1 MSNLV
6 KLEMPQMMQMAEM
19 VSKSGFVPPAYQ
31 GKPANCLVA
40 IQWGQEIGLKPM
52 QSLQNIAVVN
62 GKPALYGDALLALTR
77 NDPRCV
83 GVEEKIEN
91 DTAICKVKR
100 KHNDG
105 SVEEIVRTFSKDD
118 AVQAK
123 LWNKAGPWQQYPNR
137 MLQARARGFA
147 LRDAFPDALKGFIT
161 AEELQDH
168 PVDKNLTVVQPVQE
182 PIDTLTGTK
191 PLHEQLPPV
200 ESPQIENKPPSEL
213 IFHFPNGKSEKYARI
228 EDWVVKYLE
237 MMKSCVDY
245 DGFTNAEKMTK
256 LKELEKI
263 NKVCIEEN
271 MEENLRNDLY
281 DKRIEYNK
289 LLGATGDE

>member
-1 MSNLV
+1 MSNLM
-6 KLEMPQMMQMAEM
+6 KLDMPGMMQMAEM

-52 QSLQNIAVVN
+52 QALQNIAVVN

-91 DTAICKVKR
+91 DMATCKVKR
-100 KHNDG
+100 RHKDG
-105 SVEEIVRTFSKDD
+105 TIEEVVRTFSKDD
-118 AVQAK
+118 AVKAK
-123 LWNKAGPWQQYPNR
+123 LWNKQGPWQQYPNR

-161 AEELQDH
+161 AEELGDH
-168 PVDKNLTVVQPVQE
+168 PVDKNLTVVKPVQE
-182 PIDTLTGTK
+182 PIDTLTDTK

-200 ESPQIENKPPSEL
+200 ETPQIENKEL
-213 IFHFPNGKSEKYARI
+213 SGFSFHFVNGKVDKYERI
-228 EDWVVKYLE
+228 EDWVVRYLE
-237 MMKSCVDY
+237 TMKTCVDF
-245 DGFTNAEKMTK
+245 DGFSNAEKRTK
-256 LKELEKI
+256 LKELETI
-263 NKVCIEEN
+263 NKVV
-271 MEENLRNDLY
+271 MEEQMEESLRTELY

-289 LLGATGDE
+289 YLGATEDE